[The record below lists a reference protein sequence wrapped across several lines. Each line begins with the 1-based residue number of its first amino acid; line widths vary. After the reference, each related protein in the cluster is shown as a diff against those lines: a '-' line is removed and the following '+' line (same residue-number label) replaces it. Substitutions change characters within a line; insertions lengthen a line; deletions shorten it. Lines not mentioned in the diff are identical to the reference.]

1 MSELEREIY
10 IVLSTAHLT
19 QRTVQSIDSLPITQ
33 DNTEA
38 RIRIPMLD
46 YLASANPK
54 IPADLSHVIAWTH
67 AAAPDA
73 YGIMFDRDG
82 PVLDALPTFGW

>member
-1 MSELEREIY
+1 MSDLEREIY

-38 RIRIPMLD
+38 RIRIPMLE
-46 YLASANPK
+46 YLANANLALPE
-54 IPADLSHVIAWTH
+54 DLTAVIAMIHTQ
-67 AAAPDA
+67 APDA
-73 YGIMFDRDG
+73 YGIFFDCDG
-82 PVLDALPTFGW
+82 PVVPYLPTYPW